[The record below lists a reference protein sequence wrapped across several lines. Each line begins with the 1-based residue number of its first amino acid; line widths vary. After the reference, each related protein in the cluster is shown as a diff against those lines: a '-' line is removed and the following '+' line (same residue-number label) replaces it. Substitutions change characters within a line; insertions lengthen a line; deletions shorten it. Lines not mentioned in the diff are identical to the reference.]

1 MISSFLLSTFHFNLS
16 THCMTSIDS
25 LAQSFMRFP
34 GIGTRQAKRF
44 VYFLLAQDPRF
55 VETLAHEIAELKKT
69 IAQCSECFRFYP
81 RMNVGT
87 LCDVCMSDTDH
98 STLLVVE
105 KDTDFDS
112 VRRSGSYVGRYF
124 ILGGTIPILERDP
137 ASKIR
142 IRELLARIAS
152 GTADGLSEIIL
163 ALSANP
169 EGDFTREYVAK
180 TLAPIAE
187 KHSITITALGRGLST
202 GTELEYS
209 DSDTLRHALKN
220 RG

>member
-1 MISSFLLSTFHFNLS
+1 
-16 THCMTSIDS
+16 MTSIDT
-25 LAQSFMRFP
+25 LAQLFTKFP

-55 VETLAHEIAELKKT
+55 VETLAREIAELKKT

-81 RMNVGT
+81 RSGIGT
-87 LCDVCMSDTDH
+87 SCDVCMSDADH
-98 STLLVVE
+98 STLLVIE

-112 VRRSGSYVGRYF
+112 VRRSGSYTGRYF
-124 ILGGTIPILERDP
+124 VLGGTIPVLERDP

-142 IRELLARIAS
+142 IRELLSRIAT

-187 KHSITITALGRGLST
+187 KHGITITALGRGLST

-209 DSDTLRHALKN
+209 DGDTLRHALKN
-220 RG
+220 RS

>member
-1 MISSFLLSTFHFNLS
+1 MSSIDNLS
-16 THCMTSIDS
+16 Q
-25 LAQSFMRFP
+25 LFMRFP

-44 VYFLLAQDPRF
+44 VYFLLAQDPYYLD
-55 VETLAHEIAELKKT
+55 TLAREIAALQRNIT
-69 IAQCSECFRFYP
+69 QCTACFRFYP
-81 RMNVGT
+81 RLGT
-87 LCDVCMSDTDH
+87 SSLCNACVDDADS
-98 STLLVVE
+98 STLMVVE

-112 VRRSGSYVGRYF
+112 VRRSRSYAGRYF
-124 ILGGTIPILERDP
+124 VLGGTIPILEKDP

-142 IRELLARIAS
+142 IRELVARVESGAS
-152 GTADGLSEIIL
+152 EGLSEVIL

-169 EGDFTREYVAK
+169 EGDFTREYVAR
-180 TLAPIAE
+180 TLEPIAQ
-187 KHSITITALGRGLST
+187 KLGIAVTTLGRGLST

>member
-1 MISSFLLSTFHFNLS
+1 MST
-16 THCMTSIDS
+16 IDT
-25 LAQSFMRFP
+25 LAQLFMKFP

-81 RMNVGT
+81 RSSTGN
-87 LCDVCMSDTDH
+87 LCDVCMSDADH
-98 STLLVVE
+98 ATLLVIE
-105 KDTDFDS
+105 KDTDFES
-112 VRRSGSYVGRYF
+112 VRRSGSYAGRYF

-142 IRELLARIAS
+142 IRELLVRIAE
-152 GTADGLSEIIL
+152 GHADGLSEIIL

-187 KHSITITALGRGLST
+187 KHNITITALGRGLST

>member
-1 MISSFLLSTFHFNLS
+1 MSN
-16 THCMTSIDS
+16 IDS
-25 LAQSFMRFP
+25 LAQAFMKFP

-44 VYFLLAQDPRF
+44 VYFLLTQDPYY
-55 VETLAHEIAELKKT
+55 VDMLAREIAELKKS
-69 IAQCSECFRFYP
+69 IVQCTGCFRFYP
-81 RMNVGT
+81 RVGT
-87 LCDVCMSDTDH
+87 GMLCSVCIDDADS

-112 VRRSGSYVGRYF
+112 VRRSGSYTGRYF
-124 ILGGTIPILERDP
+124 ILGGTIPVLERDP

-142 IRELLARIAS
+142 IRELLERIEGAA
-152 GTADGLSEIIL
+152 ADGLTEIIL

-169 EGDFTREYVAK
+169 EGDFTRDYVTKAL
-180 TLAPIAE
+180 TPLI
-187 KHSITITALGRGLST
+187 SQLGITITTLGRGLST

-209 DSDTLRHALKN
+209 DGDTLRHAFKN

>member
-1 MISSFLLSTFHFNLS
+1 MIFKMST
-16 THCMTSIDS
+16 IDN
-25 LAQSFMRFP
+25 LAQSFMKFP

-44 VYFLLAQDPRF
+44 VYFLLAQDPHF
-55 VETLAHEIAELKKT
+55 VENLAREIAELQKT
-69 IAQCSECFRFYP
+69 ITQCTGCFRFYP
-81 RMNVGT
+81 RSGELVNSRLGREIGLCNV
-87 LCDVCMSDTDH
+87 CVEDADSA
-98 STLLVVE
+98 TLLVVE

-112 VRRSGSYVGRYF
+112 VRRSGSYAGRYF
-124 ILGGTIPILERDP
+124 ILGGTIPVLERDP

-142 IRELLARIAS
+142 IRELLRRIES
-152 GTADGLSEIIL
+152 GAGEGLSEIIL

-169 EGDFTREYVAK
+169 EGDFTRDYVAR
-180 TLAPIAE
+180 TLEPITQ
-187 KHSITITALGRGLST
+187 KLGMTVTTLGRGIST

>member
-1 MISSFLLSTFHFNLS
+1 MK
-16 THCMTSIDS
+16 
-25 LAQSFMRFP
+25 FP

-44 VYFLLAQDPRF
+44 VYFLLAQDPHF
-55 VETLAHEIAELKKT
+55 VENLAREISELQKT
-69 IAQCSECFRFYP
+69 ITQCTGCFRFYQH
-81 RMNVGT
+81 RGTGT
-87 LCDVCMSDTDH
+87 LCDVCIDDADS
-98 STLLVVE
+98 STLMVVE

-112 VRRSGSYVGRYF
+112 VHRSGSYAGRYF
-124 ILGGTIPILERDP
+124 ILGGTIPVLEKDP

-142 IRELLARIAS
+142 IRELLARIEHGA
-152 GTADGLSEIIL
+152 TEGLSEVIL

-169 EGDFTREYVAK
+169 EGDFTRDYITRALEQVAQK
-180 TLAPIAE
+180 LG
-187 KHSITITALGRGLST
+187 ITITTLGRGIST

>member
-1 MISSFLLSTFHFNLS
+1 MST
-16 THCMTSIDS
+16 IDS
-25 LAQSFMRFP
+25 LAQSFMKFP

-44 VYFLLAQDPRF
+44 VYFLLAQDPHF
-55 VETLAHEIAELKKT
+55 VENLAREISELQKT
-69 IAQCSECFRFYP
+69 ITQCTGCFCFYP
-81 RMNVGT
+81 RLGSGELCSVCVEDADSAT
-87 LCDVCMSDTDH
+87 LM
-98 STLLVVE
+98 VVE

-112 VRRSGSYVGRYF
+112 VRRSGSYAGRYF

-142 IRELLARIAS
+142 IRELLRRIES
-152 GTADGLSEIIL
+152 GSTEGLSEIII

-169 EGDFTREYVAK
+169 EGDFTRDYVAR
-180 TLAPIAE
+180 TLEPIT
-187 KHSITITALGRGLST
+187 KKLGMTVTTLGRGIST

>member
-1 MISSFLLSTFHFNLS
+1 
-16 THCMTSIDS
+16 MTSIDT
-25 LAQSFMRFP
+25 LAQLFMKFP

-55 VETLAHEIAELKKT
+55 VETLAHEIAELKKA

-81 RMNVGT
+81 RSGT
-87 LCDVCMSDTDH
+87 GALCDVCTSDADH
-98 STLLVVE
+98 ATLLVIE
-105 KDTDFDS
+105 KDTDFES
-112 VRRSGSYVGRYF
+112 VRRSGSYAGRYF

-142 IRELLARIAS
+142 IRELLTRIAS
-152 GTADGLSEIIL
+152 GTADGLSEVIL

-180 TLAPIAE
+180 TLAPLAE
-187 KHSITITALGRGLST
+187 KHGITITALGRGLST

>member
-1 MISSFLLSTFHFNLS
+1 MK
-16 THCMTSIDS
+16 
-25 LAQSFMRFP
+25 FP

-44 VYFLLAQDPRF
+44 VYFLLAQDPHY
-55 VETLAHEIAELKKT
+55 VENLAREINVLKDN
-69 IAQCSECFRFYP
+69 IAQCTSCFRFYP
-81 RMNVGT
+81 RSGTSSICNV
-87 LCDVCMSDTDH
+87 CIDDADS
-98 STLLVVE
+98 STLMVVE

-112 VRRSGSYVGRYF
+112 MRRSGSYAGRYF
-124 ILGGTIPILERDP
+124 ILGGTLPILGRDP

-142 IRELLARIAS
+142 IHELVARIESGAS
-152 GTADGLSEIIL
+152 EGLSEIIL

-169 EGDFTREYVAK
+169 ESDFTRDYVTR
-180 TLAPIAE
+180 TLEPIA
-187 KHSITITALGRGLST
+187 KKLGITITTLGRGLST